1 MKHIIRVGV
10 LGDVIVNCA
19 LVSCQCWRN
28 VDISR
33 WMKVQQCLGASN
45 ALSSKSAMNT
55 GAGFPASL
63 WVGLRFVLAA
73 PGSTSTLAVLHPR
86 VEPCPCAPSK
96 GSKSIPASSLFS
108 CPAAPVATGLVGIES
123 SSASILRR
131 RSLRLFARRAWRQE
145 R

>member
-1 MKHIIRVGV
+1 MKHIITVGV
-10 LGDVIVNCA
+10 LGGVIVNCA
-19 LVSCQCWRN
+19 LVSCWMN

-33 WMKVQQCLGASN
+33 WGKVQQCLGASN
-45 ALSSKSAMNT
+45 APSSKSAMNT

-73 PGSTSTLAVLHPR
+73 QGSTSTLAVLHPR
-86 VEPCPCAPSK
+86 AEPCPCAPSK

-108 CPAAPVATGLVGIES
+108 CPAAPVATGLVGIEL
-123 SSASILRR
+123 SSASILR
-131 RSLRLFARRAWRQE
+131 RSLRLFARRAWRQV